1 MHSIMLQK
9 LEPGDALVGHG
20 QHLHNCMSGD
30 CRMQGIGLMHAF
42 GSEAGGAGDEPGAAG
57 GGGGGIQYV
66 YRLAGAVDGAV
77 SWFT

>member
-1 MHSIMLQK
+1 MI
-9 LEPGDALVGHG
+9 
-20 QHLHNCMSGD
+20 
-30 CRMQGIGLMHAF
+30 AF
-42 GSEAGGAGDEPGAAG
+42 GSDAGGAGDEPGAAG